1 MLMNANE
8 GKIESLKIFGNRLES
23 VENIKSRIDRPFC
36 LVRFEL
42 SVAHTLHLL
51 SGLYF
56 WGAFFHQNSLSFLN
70 ESGVCGRGIELILF
84 C

>member
-42 SVAHTLHLL
+42 SVACTLHLL

-70 ESGVCGRGIELILF
+70 ESGV
-84 C
+84 